1 MTITLPLPD
10 KRLSPNGR
18 IHWRERSKKVRIA
31 RLMAAYLATGD
42 LNQLPSVPT
51 FTGYSLAFFYPDARK
66 RDDDNT
72 EGSFGI
78 KAYRD
83 GIADAL
89 KMDDHGL
96 KKMAVSTFA
105 IDRDRPRVEITLIAP
120 SSK

>member
-1 MTITLPLPD
+1 MTISLPLPD

-18 IHWRERSKKVRIA
+18 IHWQKRRSLVKTCRELAKLKVLCRIGIN
-31 RLMAAYLATGD
+31 R
-42 LNQLPSVPT
+42 PPEIS
-51 FTGYSLAFFYPDARK
+51 GYSLAFFYPDARK

-89 KMDDHGL
+89 MMDDHWL
-96 KKMAVSTFA
+96 KKLS
-105 IDRDRPRVEITLIAP
+105 
-120 SSK
+120 

>member
-18 IHWRERSKKVRIA
+18 IHWQRRRSLVKACRSMACAVVRSKIGINSPPVI
-31 RLMAAYLATGD
+31 
-42 LNQLPSVPT
+42 
-51 FTGYSLAFFYPDARK
+51 TGYSLAFYYPDARK

-89 KMDDHGL
+89 KIDDHGL
-96 KKMAVSTFA
+96 KKLTVSTFA
-105 IDRDRPRVEITLIAP
+105 IDRTNPRVEITLI
-120 SSK
+120 

>member
-18 IHWRERSKKVRIA
+18 IHWQRRRSLVKNCRSLACALMRSKIGINTPPEVK
-31 RLMAAYLATGD
+31 
-42 LNQLPSVPT
+42 
-51 FTGYSLAFFYPDARK
+51 GYSLSFFYPDARK

-89 KMDDHGL
+89 RIDDHRL
-96 KKMAVSTFA
+96 KKLTVSSFA
-105 IDRDRPRVEITLIAP
+105 IDRENPRVEITLI
-120 SSK
+120 